1 MKNIIE
7 ALLIAT
13 DVPLP
18 LDKICEITQQPAD
31 EVRCLIEELN
41 RDYRETNRSFE
52 IKEIAGGFQ
61 IYTLPQYAE
70 WIVTLHKKKERLSRA
85 ALETLAIIAYHQPV
99 TRAQIEQARG
109 VDSSW
114 ILESLMVKGLIKT
127 CGRLEAPGRPIK
139 YGTTKEF
146 LRYFALK
153 DLSDLPEEEK
163 FVLNIDAEGSD
174 AKETTVSE
182 TASVPPSGASSE
194 PPDNRTGPEE
204 QAGQAEEGSF
214 SPEDVFESTEH
225 TEPDSVPPERGE
237 ELKPDDDQQE

>member
-18 LDKICEITQQPAD
+18 LDKICEIVNQPPED
-31 EVRCLIEELN
+31 VRRMIEELN
-41 RDYRETNRSFE
+41 RDYRETNRAFE

-70 WIVTLHKKKERLSRA
+70 WIVILHKKKERLSKA

-99 TRAQIEQARG
+99 TRADIEKARG

-114 ILESLMVKGLIKT
+114 ILESLMLKGLIKT
-127 CGRLEAPGRPIK
+127 CGRLDAPGRPIK

-153 DLSDLPEEEK
+153 DLTDLPQEEK
-163 FVLNIDAEGSD
+163 FALDLVAEEVAGPGPVEAGADANLSIEPAVTPETPEPAPAAECPEPERTD
-174 AKETTVSE
+174 AAE
-182 TASVPPSGASSE
+182 E
-194 PPDNRTGPEE
+194 PMPRPGPEE
-204 QAGQAEEGSF
+204 
-214 SPEDVFESTEH
+214 PED
-225 TEPDSVPPERGE
+225 EPETPQE
-237 ELKPDDDQQE
+237 DDQQG

>member
-18 LDKICEITQQPAD
+18 LDKICEIVNQPAED
-31 EVRCLIEELN
+31 VRQMIEELN
-41 RDYRETNRSFE
+41 RDYRETNRAFE

-70 WIVTLHKKKERLSRA
+70 WIVILHKKKERLSKA

-99 TRAQIEQARG
+99 TRADIEKARG

-114 ILESLMVKGLIKT
+114 ILESLMMKGLIKT
-127 CGRLEAPGRPIK
+127 CGRLDAPGRPIR

-146 LRYFALK
+146 LRYFALN
-153 DLSDLPEEEK
+153 DLTDLPQEEK
-163 FVLNIDAEGSD
+163 FALNLSREPAAEPGPAENVADAGSE
-174 AKETTVSE
+174 A
-182 TASVPPSGASSE
+182 E
-194 PPDNRTGPEE
+194 PAAAPESAPQENPDQERP
-204 QAGQAEEGSF
+204 
-214 SPEDVFESTEH
+214 SPEDDDLQRPNPVERDE
-225 TEPDSVPPERGE
+225 EPDIPLGR
-237 ELKPDDDQQE
+237 

>member
-18 LDKICEITQQPAD
+18 LDKICEIVNQPPED
-31 EVRCLIEELN
+31 VRRMIEELN
-41 RDYRETNRSFE
+41 RDYRETNRAFE

-70 WIVTLHKKKERLSRA
+70 WIVILHKKKERLSKA

-99 TRAQIEQARG
+99 TRADIEKARG

-114 ILESLMVKGLIKT
+114 ILESLMLKGLIKT
-127 CGRLEAPGRPIK
+127 CGRLDAPGRPIK

-153 DLSDLPEEEK
+153 DLTDLPQEEK
-163 FVLNIDAEGSD
+163 FALDLVAEEVAEPGLVEAGADANLSIEPAVTPETPEPADGPEPEGADAAEGSLPRPGP
-174 AKETTVSE
+174 EGSE
-182 TASVPPSGASSE
+182 DEPE
-194 PPDNRTGPEE
+194 PPR
-204 QAGQAEEGSF
+204 
-214 SPEDVFESTEH
+214 
-225 TEPDSVPPERGE
+225 
-237 ELKPDDDQQE
+237 DDDHQG